1 MTRNM
6 KAVDDGAARHSDK
19 IVVEEENTTEHA
31 EFEVNLVL
39 RHELG
44 AHSVR
49 PELPVSHEEPGQV

>member
-1 MTRNM
+1 MT
-6 KAVDDGAARHSDK
+6 AVDDGAARHSDK

-44 AHSVR
+44 AHSVG